1 MNPAAGH
8 SCTPFLVFALA
19 LLGAACNETK
29 TPTEPAA
36 VAATPTPTP
45 GPAGLASLSGTIRDQ
60 AGVPYGGAAAI
71 YCGNVSTQTKA
82 SPVGHY
88 EFSGLPSGHSKVAI
102 YAQGQDTPQRFEID
116 LQVGPNTHDFAIV
129 IVRGEPATMA
139 GRVKFASG
147 RTASDLRVYCQGQA
161 AVSAAPDGTY
171 LYPGLMAGRW
181 DVFIGWDGYNG
192 EYYTTV
198 TLNPGANTVDFTI
211 PE

>member
-1 MNPAAGH
+1 MNSQTVASTLLAA
-8 SCTPFLVFALA
+8 TA
-19 LLGAACNETK
+19 LLGVACNETK

-36 VAATPTPTP
+36 VAATPTPNPTP
-45 GPAGLASLSGTIRDQ
+45 GPSSLSGTITDQ
-60 AGVPYGGAAAI
+60 AGVPYGGGASI
-71 YCGNVSTQTKA
+71 YCGNVSTETKA
-82 SPVGHY
+82 SPAGRY
-88 EFSGLPSGHSKVAI
+88 EFSSLPSGHSKVAI

-116 LQVGPNTHDFAIV
+116 LKVGPNSHDFAIV

-147 RTASDLRVYCQGQA
+147 RSASDLRVYCQRQA
-161 AVSAAPDGTY
+161 AISAAPDGTY